1 MTRIEGKLLIAS
13 PHLNDPNFYRTVV
26 LVLKHD
32 PEEAFGLILN
42 RPTEHRLTDVMAMV
56 SKTLC
61 VHDMPLYFGGPVEGP
76 LMALHNI
83 SEADAESESECRS
96 GVAVSVQQERI
107 LKLVSQTGIRL
118 RVFDGYSGWGPGQL
132 EMELEQGGW
141 LIAEANGDTIF
152 CDHDDLWQR
161 LVTEI
166 GRDIITTG
174 IKPGHLP
181 NDPAV
186 N

>member
-13 PHLNDPNFYRTVV
+13 PHMNDPNFYRTVV
-26 LVLKHD
+26 LILKHD
-32 PEEAFGLILN
+32 SDEAFGLILN

-56 SKTLC
+56 SKTHC
-61 VHDMPLYFGGPVEGP
+61 VHDMPLYFGGPVDGP
-76 LMALHNI
+76 LMALHDI
-83 SEADAESESECRS
+83 SETDDQVECRS

-107 LKLVSQTGIRL
+107 LKLVTQPGIRL
-118 RVFDGYSGWGPGQL
+118 RVFDGYAGWGPGQL
-132 EMELEQGGW
+132 EAEIEQGGW
-141 LIAEANGDTIF
+141 LIAEANGGTIF
-152 CDHDDLWQR
+152 CDHDNLWQR

-174 IKPGHLP
+174 MKPDLLP
-181 NDPAV
+181 NDPDV

>member
-26 LVLKHD
+26 LILKHGPD
-32 PEEAFGLILN
+32 EVFGLILN
-42 RPTEHRLTDVMAMV
+42 RPTEHRLADVMAMV
-56 SKTLC
+56 TKTSC

-76 LMALHNI
+76 LMALHDI
-83 SEADAESESECRS
+83 SEGDEDSECRS

-107 LKLVSQTGIRL
+107 LKLVAQPGIRL
-118 RVFDGYSGWGPGQL
+118 RVFDGYAGWGPGQL
-132 EMELEQGGW
+132 EAELEQGGW
-141 LIAEANGDTIF
+141 LITDANGDTIF
-152 CDHDDLWQR
+152 CDKDDLWQR

-166 GRDIITTG
+166 GRDIITIG
-174 IKPGHLP
+174 MKLDHLP
-181 NDPAV
+181 TDPDV